1 MAQVIIEDFQFVGR
15 SWVWWIRTAL
25 IGVAIGL
32 TFWILTTLIGHY
44 VIEPLACKQVSSA
57 ATCINANSLAGNIA
71 TILVAVIA
79 IVGMVRM
86 RIARPIVI
94 AVASA
99 AVLWDLAAWT
109 QGLFWLEA
117 IGWSVLLYGVVF
129 GLFAWIT
136 RYATLWVTLVL
147 SLVVVLIVRIGFA
160 L

>member
-1 MAQVIIEDFQFVGR
+1 MARVIIEDYQIVGR
-15 SWVWWIRTAL
+15 SWALWLRTVL
-25 IGVAIGL
+25 LGITTGL

-44 VIEPLACKQVSSA
+44 VIEPLTCKQVITA
-57 ATCINANSLAGNIA
+57 ATCTNANLLAGNIA

-79 IVGMVRM
+79 IIGMVRL

-99 AVLWDLAAWT
+99 ALLWDLAAWT

-117 IGWSVLLYGVVF
+117 IGWSLLLYGVVF

-136 RYATLWVTLVL
+136 RYATLWVALVL
-147 SLVVVLIVRIGFA
+147 SLVIVLVIRVGLI